1 MNNETEDD
9 FTDTW
14 WFLGIC
20 TIVAIILAICAF

>member
-1 MNNETEDD
+1 MNNETAKD

-20 TIVAIILAICAF
+20 ATVTIIIATCAF